1 MSAAAGTPGL
11 LSGYTSAGSVVRGA
25 AANSRLGQWM
35 GGVSDGVRGLG
46 TAIGNTRAGGAV
58 TGWLNRTTMPLRQ
71 RVAGVGAAA
80 IIQGSVMRQGLS
92 GMLGRPE
99 GP

>member
-1 MSAAAGTPGL
+1 
-11 LSGYTSAGSVVRGA
+11 
-25 AANSRLGQWM
+25 
-35 GGVSDGVRGLG
+35 
-46 TAIGNTRAGGAV
+46 
-58 TGWLNRTTMPLRQ
+58 MPLRQ

-92 GMLGRPE
+92 GMLGRAE